1 MGNFKVGDTF
11 DDIKA
16 SFLRKERV
24 SLQNSNENGANYIT
38 DATVDDIIRHITHGT
53 GVGAWT
59 RTGGLIGEA
68 KLIHGFSP
76 DLRIMVFYFVEENRI
91 GFLIE
96 QDGVV
101 ENDYALDYALD
112 YAFGAQD
119 VVFDTKDVS
128 GSRKMFWD
136 KVSDLY
142 ARAVLDEMED
152 AFERDAFGPVM
163 G

>member
-11 DDIKA
+11 NDIKA

-24 SLQNSNENGANYIT
+24 SLQNSNENGVNYIM
-38 DATVDDIIRHITHGT
+38 DATVDNIIRHITHGT

-76 DLRIMVFYFVEENRI
+76 DLLIMVFYFVEENRI
-91 GFLIE
+91 GFLFE
-96 QDGVV
+96 QDDIVS
-101 ENDYALDYALD
+101 NDYAFEYS
-112 YAFGAQD
+112 FGQQD
-119 VVFDTKDVS
+119 VRFDVS
-128 GSRKMFWD
+128 DMEKSRKVFWD

-142 ARAVLDEMED
+142 ARAVLDEMDE
-152 AFERDAFGPVM
+152 AFEREAFGPVM
-163 G
+163 D

>member
-38 DATVDDIIRHITHGT
+38 DAIVDDIVRHVAHGT

-59 RTGGLIGEA
+59 RTGGLIGEV
-68 KLIHGFSP
+68 KLICGFSP
-76 DLRIMVFYFVEENRI
+76 DLLIMMFYFFEENRI
-91 GFLIE
+91 GFLFE
-96 QDGVV
+96 QEGIVT
-101 ENDYALDYALD
+101 NDYALDYS
-112 YAFGAQD
+112 FGAQD

-128 GSRKMFWD
+128 GSRKVFWS
-136 KVSDLY
+136 KVGDLY
-142 ARAVLDEMED
+142 ARAVLDEMDD
-152 AFERDAFGPVM
+152 AFERESFCPVM
-163 G
+163 S

>member
-24 SLQNSNENGANYIT
+24 SLQNSNENGVNYIK

-76 DLRIMVFYFVEENRI
+76 DLLIMVFYFVEENRI
-91 GFLIE
+91 GFLFE
-96 QDGVV
+96 QDDIVS
-101 ENDYALDYALD
+101 NDYAFEYS
-112 YAFGAQD
+112 FGQQD
-119 VVFDTKDVS
+119 VRFDVS
-128 GSRKMFWD
+128 DMEKSRKVFWD

-142 ARAVLDEMED
+142 ARAVLDEMDD
-152 AFERDAFGPVM
+152 AFERESFGSVM

>member
-53 GVGAWT
+53 GVGSWT
-59 RTGGLIGEA
+59 RGGLIGEA

-76 DLRIMVFYFVEENRI
+76 DLLIRMFYFVEENRI
-91 GFLIE
+91 GFRFE

-101 ENDYALDYALD
+101 SNDYALD

-119 VVFDTKDVS
+119 VVFNTKDVS

-136 KVSDLY
+136 KVSNLY
-142 ARAVLDEMED
+142 ARAVLDEMDE
-152 AFERDAFGPVM
+152 AFERDTFGPII